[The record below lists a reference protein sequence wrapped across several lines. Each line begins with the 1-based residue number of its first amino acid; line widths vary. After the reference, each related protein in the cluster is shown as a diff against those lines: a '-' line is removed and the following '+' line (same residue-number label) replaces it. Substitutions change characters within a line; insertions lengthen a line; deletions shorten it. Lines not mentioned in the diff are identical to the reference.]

1 MVNVWRGQI
10 WWADIGLP
18 IGSGPGHRRPV
29 IVIQANFANQSRL
42 PTVICAV
49 LTSNLEREFDPH
61 NFILSKAETGLPA
74 DSVVNVSQIVTLD
87 KRVQLL
93 EYVGQIGAMALMQL
107 GHSTAS
113 MIGLR
118 GDLQP
123 PV

>member
-1 MVNVWRGQI
+1 MGI
-10 WWADIGLP
+10 P

-29 IVIQANFANQSRL
+29 IVIQANFANQSGL

-49 LTSNLEREFDPH
+49 LTSNLEREQDPH
-61 NFILSKAETGLPA
+61 NFVLPKAETGLPA

-107 GHSTAS
+107 GNATAS

-123 PV
+123 PA

>member
-10 WWADIGLP
+10 WWAEMGMP
-18 IGSGPGHRRPV
+18 IGSGPVHRRPV
-29 IVIQANFANQSRL
+29 LVIQANFANQSHL

-49 LTSNLEREFDPH
+49 LILNLEREHDPH
-61 NFILSKAETGLPA
+61 NFVLSKAETGLPA

-93 EYVGQIGAMALMQL
+93 EYVGQIGAIALMQL
-107 GHSTAS
+107 GFATAN

-118 GDLQP
+118 GDLRP

>member
-1 MVNVWRGQI
+1 MKVWRGQI
-10 WWADIGLP
+10 WWADLGIP

-29 IVIQANFANQSRL
+29 IVIQSNFANQSSL

-49 LTSNLEREFDPH
+49 LTSNLERERDPH
-61 NFILSKAETGLPA
+61 NFVLSKAETGLPA

-93 EYVGQIGAMALMQL
+93 EYVGQVDAMALVRL
-107 GHSTAS
+107 GTATAS

>member
-1 MVNVWRGQI
+1 M
-10 WWADIGLP
+10 
-18 IGSGPGHRRPV
+18 
-29 IVIQANFANQSRL
+29 
-42 PTVICAV
+42 
-49 LTSNLEREFDPH
+49 REQDPH
-61 NFILSKAETGLPA
+61 NFGLSSAETGLPA

-93 EYVGQIGAMALMQL
+93 EYVGQVDAMALMQL
-107 GHSTAS
+107 GSSTAS

>member
-1 MVNVWRGQI
+1 MV
-10 WWADIGLP
+10 
-18 IGSGPGHRRPV
+18 
-29 IVIQANFANQSRL
+29 VIQANFANQSFL

-61 NFILSKAETGLPA
+61 NFILSKTETGLPT

-107 GHSTAS
+107 GSSTAS